1 MSRIDAVV
9 FDLDGTLV
17 RYHGVEFES
26 SWGAVAA
33 AAGVS
38 DRSRALLREYLPRK
52 DAYPEWVG
60 KDAAL
65 LADVPVSTVADAV
78 LPAPYASGVRGA
90 IGALRGRYRLGILS
104 SGVDLVA
111 DWVCRDLGLDFALA
125 NHLATENGRFTG
137 GSETRVDLWKKD
149 EAMRRIAEEEGLAIS
164 RICFV
169 GDHLNDVPVMRIVGL
184 AIAANPKDERV
195 REVADYVIEDFGA
208 LPGLIGGHARR
219 LTRTPSLDPRSRRS
233 GRRGDPESPP

>member
-1 MSRIDAVV
+1 MSRLDAIV

-33 AAGVS
+33 AAGMS

-52 DAYPEWVG
+52 DAYPEWVAR
-60 KDAAL
+60 DAEL
-65 LADVPVSTVADAV
+65 LSNVPVSTVADAV
-78 LPAPYASGVRGA
+78 LPAPYATGVGA
-90 IGALRGRYRLGILS
+90 AIDALRGRYRLGILS

-111 DWVCRDLGLDFALA
+111 DWVRQDLGFDFALA
-125 NHLATENGRFTG
+125 NHLATEDGRFTG

-149 EAMRRIAEEEGLAIS
+149 EALCRIAEEHGLSIS

-184 AIAANPKDERV
+184 AIAANPKDDRV
-195 REVADYVIEDFGA
+195 RDAADYVIADFA
-208 LPGLIGGHARR
+208 ELPRLIDEFSCG
-219 LTRTPSLDPRSRRS
+219 
-233 GRRGDPESPP
+233 